1 MRLTIAALALMASTA
16 NAFAE
21 CPAAP
26 PPVRDLSLQ
35 RFYEDSA
42 GSIVEP
48 TRMEAHKAQTAP
60 MLEFLGFVTKQA
72 DKAYQQRSNPD
83 STAKCGLAWLRAWAD
98 GGAYLGKIE
107 GKQAEAQRKWDL
119 AGAALAYLKLKPWA
133 SDDEK
138 KSIEPWLIK
147 VADAARAFF
156 DDTSIKR
163 NNHWYW
169 MGLAQAAVGLA
180 TGSDAHWQQAKAI
193 MADAAKDISA
203 DGTLPLEM
211 AREGRALYY
220 HAFAAMPLVTLAE
233 LGVSRGEDWYALN
246 DGALHRLVAKTVEG
260 LEDPVLFDKLA
271 GSTQQRPVK
280 PAAGWIALYR
290 ARFPDRIT
298 KAPEQTAKHR
308 WLGGDVMILRQV
320 LAKTSR
326 ATAAP

>member
-1 MRLTIAALALMASTA
+1 VKYSPRLLIVVVASYVAAAP
-16 NAFAE
+16 AFAE

-26 PPVRDLSLQ
+26 PPVHDLSLQ

-48 TRMEAHKAQTAP
+48 TRMEEHKAQTAP

-72 DKAYQQRSNPD
+72 DKAYQQRSLPTD
-83 STAKCGLAWLRAWAD
+83 TAKCGLAWLRAWAD
-98 GGAYLGKIE
+98 GGAYLGKMD

-133 SDDEK
+133 SDDDRK
-138 KSIEPWLIK
+138 AIEPWLIK
-147 VADAARAFF
+147 VADAARSFF

-169 MGLAQAAVGLA
+169 MGLGLGAVGIA
-180 TGSDAHWQQAKAI
+180 TGSDAHWQQAKTI
-193 MADAAKDISA
+193 MADAAKDIWA

-220 HAFAAMPLVTLAE
+220 HAFAVMPLVALAE
-233 LGVSRGEDWYALN
+233 LGASRGEDCYALN
-246 DGALHRLVAKTVEG
+246 DGALHRLVAKTTEG
-260 LEDPVLFDKLA
+260 LNDPAIFDKLA
-271 GSTQQRPVK
+271 GVTQQFPVK
-280 PAAGWIALYR
+280 PAAGWLTLYR

-298 KAPEQTAKHR
+298 KAPEQPAKHR

-320 LAKTSR
+320 LMTKN
-326 ATAAP
+326 

>member
-1 MRLTIAALALMASTA
+1 MRLTIVALALLASTA
-16 NAFAE
+16 TALAE

-26 PPVRDLSLQ
+26 PPVRDLSLV

-48 TRMEAHKAQTAP
+48 ARMEEHKAQTAP

-72 DKAYQQRSNPD
+72 DTAYRQRSNPD
-83 STAKCGLAWLRAWAD
+83 GTAKCGLAWLRAWAD
-98 GGAYLGKIE
+98 GGAYLGKMD

-119 AGAALAYLKLKPWA
+119 AGAALAYLKLKSWA
-133 SDDEK
+133 SDDDRK
-138 KSIEPWLIK
+138 AIEPWLIK

-156 DDTSIKR
+156 DDASIKR

-169 MGLAQAAVGLA
+169 MGLGLAAVGLA

-193 MADAAKDISA
+193 MADAANDISA

-220 HAFAAMPLVTLAE
+220 HAFAVMPLVTLAE
-233 LGVSRGEDWYALN
+233 LGASRGEDWYALN
-246 DGALHRLVAKTVEG
+246 DGAMHRLVAKTVEG
-260 LEDPVLFDKLA
+260 LNDPAIYDKLA
-271 GSTQQRPVK
+271 GVTQQRPVK
-280 PAAGWIALYR
+280 PAEGWIALYR

-298 KAPEQTAKHR
+298 KALEQPAKHR

-320 LAKTSR
+320 LAKKN
-326 ATAAP
+326 